1 VTPGVA
7 EIRRARVEG
16 LRPDPAL
23 SVSAWA
29 DRYRVLPRKSSAE
42 PGPWRTSRTPYLREI
57 MDALSPESDVEEVV
71 LMFGAQLGKS
81 EVILNLLGYIID
93 HSPGPVIIVQPTEGM
108 AKRFSRQR
116 IGPLIQSTP
125 RLHRK
130 VGQSRSRDSGN
141 TVYEKEFPS
150 GHLVITW
157 ASSAVGLRSMP
168 AQYAL
173 LDEIDGYVLDVD
185 DEGSP
190 IELVEGRQSTFARR
204 KRVKTS
210 TPTVAGRSAIEEAYE
225 ASDQRR
231 FYVPCPDCG
240 ERQPLEFP
248 RLIWSKLGLPPD
260 QAVYECR
267 ACTFPI
273 PHHRK
278 SWLLEHGEWIPEAP
292 TAGGRVR
299 GYHLS
304 ALYSPLGW
312 TSWGDL
318 ARRFVRVE
326 KQPAKFRAFIN
337 TFLGQTWKEVGEA
350 PEWRRLYDR
359 RETYTVGVVPRRAL
373 FLTAGCDV
381 QRDRLIVEVV
391 GWGRDKESWSVS
403 TEFFLGDTSNL
414 QGGPWSELDA
424 LLDRY
429 FTHETGKLLPIRTLA
444 VDSGDQT
451 QTVYAWT
458 RRKPTRRVMAVKGFN
473 YGSTLFSSPTR
484 VDVTL
489 SGRKLKGGA
498 LMWPVNVD
506 MAKDELY
513 GWLNLE
519 APTDGSPPPPG
530 YCHFP
535 EYGEDYFKQLT
546 SEQLVS
552 SKTKKGYTRMEW
564 QVIPGR
570 VNHGLDA
577 RNYARV
583 AAAMFGMDRFGE
595 RDWRRLEESLGV
607 ESAPA
612 PKPDATP
619 PASPAPAPLPTAP
632 TAPRR
637 PGWLGPRRNSWLR
650 NR

>member
-1 VTPGVA
+1 MTSGVA
-7 EIRRARVEG
+7 AIRRARVEG

-23 SVSAWA
+23 SVSEWA

-57 MDALSPESDVEEVV
+57 MDALSPGSDVEEVV

-81 EVILNLLGYIID
+81 EVILNLLGYVID
-93 HSPGPVIIVQPTEGM
+93 HSPGPVIVVQPTEGM

-125 RLHRK
+125 RLSRK
-130 VGQSRSRDSGN
+130 VGQARSRDSGN

-150 GHLVITW
+150 GHLIITW

-168 AQYAL
+168 AQFAL
-173 LDEIDGYVLDVD
+173 LDEIDGYPLDVD
-185 DEGSP
+185 EEGSP

-210 TPTVAGRSAIEEAYE
+210 TPTVAGRSAIEEAYD
-225 ASDQRR
+225 ASDKRR

-248 RLIWSKLGLPPD
+248 RLVWTKLGVPPE
-260 QAVYECR
+260 QAAYECR

-278 SWLLEHGEWIPEAP
+278 SWLLEQGAWVPEAP
-292 TAGGRVR
+292 QATGRIR
-299 GYHLS
+299 GYHLN

-312 TSWGDL
+312 ISWGDL
-318 ARRFVRVE
+318 ARKFVRVE
-326 KQPAKFRAFIN
+326 KRPEKFRAFVN
-337 TFLGQTWKEVGEA
+337 TFLGEAWKEVGEA

-359 RETYTVGVVPRRAL
+359 REHYVIGTVPAGGL

-391 GWGRDKESWSVS
+391 AWGRDRLNWSIV
-403 TEFFLGDTSNL
+403 TEVFVGETSNPD
-414 QGGPWSELDA
+414 GEPWKKLAA
-424 LLDRY
+424 LLEHQ
-429 FTHETGKLLPIRTLA
+429 FLSASGLAMPIRVLC

-458 RRKPTRRVMAVKGFN
+458 RRYPKTRVAAVKGFN
-473 YGSTLFSSPTR
+473 YGATLFSPPTR
-484 VDVTL
+484 VDVTI

-506 MAKDELY
+506 IAKDELY
-513 GWLNLE
+513 GWLRLE
-519 APTDGSPPPPG
+519 APTDGSAEPPG

-535 EYGEDYFKQLT
+535 EYGDDYFKQLT

-583 AAAMFGMDRFGE
+583 AAAMFGIDRFGPRE
-595 RDWRRLEESLGV
+595 WDRLERSLGIAV
-607 ESAPA
+607 PSSSAPA
-612 PKPDATP
+612 TGEAPPTPTQPTP
-619 PASPAPAPLPTAP
+619 PPPAPTRQPWI
-632 TAPRR
+632 APR
-637 PGWLGPRRNSWLR
+637 PNWLR
-650 NR
+650 GR